1 MWRVWGCGGQI
12 IACLERRSHGRLS
25 WERSLKETGDDLV
38 DGTRAQHPSRKA
50 AEVLRSRDLF
60 GAERR
65 PELRMAAPWAGQSSG
80 IARSR
85 ARAARRPCGEVVG
98 HRPQDANYLD
108 SREVM
113 SPSLSGTGRCKSW

>member
-1 MWRVWGCGGQI
+1 M
-12 IACLERRSHGRLS
+12 
-25 WERSLKETGDDLV
+25 
-38 DGTRAQHPSRKA
+38 
-50 AEVLRSRDLF
+50 LRSRDLF

-98 HRPQDANYLD
+98 HRPQAANYLD
-108 SREVM
+108 YREQEEVM
-113 SPSLSGTGRCKSW
+113 SRFVWPIAPLKHGI